1 MGKNWILLI
10 IPIYAKVP
18 KSLLNLSSLKG
29 IVPKKNSHHGLA

>member
-1 MGKNWILLI
+1 MEKNWILLI